1 MNHKLIYKMINKT
14 IISVLLFT
22 SFTQFSLAQNN
33 YDLSLSVGNNIIE
46 NYSNSFLNRPTSI
59 WSILR
64 SSQNKMIY
72 YGTYDGILEYN
83 GKYISSISIDG
94 NIEEELETS
103 YVRKIIEDE
112 NGLIYAAGRGVFGK
126 LVKNKFG
133 KTIYQSFMGKIPD
146 SINPY
151 NQFFWGAVKQKSNL
165 FLYTRERVFKWNG
178 SNFEKIWKISD
189 PKEGIDAIGTIQ
201 TLIKVKERIF
211 IRVFG
216 KGIFEL
222 KENSF
227 ELLKN
232 SNEFINNRV
241 ESAHMVN
248 DKIIFFSSNNGAYEM
263 NDKGEFKKIK
273 NKILNRWLIE
283 NKIYNT
289 EEIKLFKDNRFP
301 LISLEGGVLILD
313 EKLKIVDQINQK
325 DGLFSNTI
333 TSFFIDVN
341 DDLYLTSLL
350 TSSKVKMNKSLTTYN
365 QSDGIKGLVRK
376 IKRLNNQ
383 LFFST
388 TEDIFKVNYNSNP
401 LINNEL
407 EDIGIDDIPKSFISL
422 GGTII
427 SANNLNLS
435 ATFNNKKTIISNDR
449 LIQSPQ
455 NSLIDENLLIV
466 AHPIEGIIFFKKY
479 KNNFI
484 KKIKSIKVYDKGIIG
499 LKEISP
505 GKLYIELNNGEG
517 SFIATYDKRLN
528 ISFKRILTPENQK
541 IIDEKQTPSN
551 KLLNSDLIDFFEIAE
566 LNFFETEIGYLVFD
580 DNLNLY
586 SINENLNLIDLQI
599 DLFPIFENLI
609 DFDRQSII
617 SDETQFTSLNNKTKN
632 NWFLQNNGVM
642 EVKFNKS
649 GYEILDTYPYGSIDK
664 NELSG
669 AFLSE
674 KYQNQDLLWLG
685 SKDSKIISWMPK
697 KYSLIEKINVY
708 PIIQSISFNENI
720 KDLSETNNAY
730 NESRNIKFSY
740 TYPSFEKV
748 ENNLYRVRLT
758 GQDEKWNNWSKSTES
773 TYNNLWEGDYNF
785 ELQAMDT
792 NGDMSEIVSYKFSI
806 SPPWYRTYLAYAI
819 YILITVLSIRFFGK
833 FQAKKSLEKSDNER
847 RVKEL
852 EEAKK
857 IQESMLPKKFPEL
870 SDLDIA
876 AGLITSTEV
885 GGDYYDYFLEDNG
898 EIYIV
903 CGDATGHGTAAGMM
917 VSIIKSALNGLPIL
931 PVNKILERLN
941 KIVKKIDLGRLK
953 MSLTVSKIK
962 GNKLF
967 LSSAAMPPTYLFNV
981 KNKNCEEI
989 MIQGL
994 PLGGL
999 TNETFKLYEN
1009 KFSKGDILV
1018 MISDGLP
1025 EAENEN
1031 SEMYNYDRIKDVILK
1046 NSNQSANKIKNSLL
1060 DELSI
1065 WLKGGIP
1072 DDDATVV
1079 VIKKC

>member
-1 MNHKLIYKMINKT
+1 MMNKT
-14 IISVLLFT
+14 ILSVLLFI
-22 SFTQFSLAQNN
+22 FFSPLSLSQNKN
-33 YDLSLSVGNNIIE
+33 NQPLSVGNNIIE
-46 NYSNSFLNRPTSI
+46 NYSNSFLNRPTSV
-59 WSILR
+59 WSVLR

-72 YGTYDGILEYN
+72 YGTFDGILEYN
-83 GKYISSISIDG
+83 GKDISSISING
-94 NIEEELETS
+94 SIEEELETS

-112 NGLIYAAGRGVFGK
+112 SGSIYAAGRGIFGK
-126 LVKNKFG
+126 LIKNNFG
-133 KTIYQSFMGKIPD
+133 KTVYQSLMDKIPD

-151 NQFFWGAVKQKSNL
+151 NQAFWGAVKQKSNL

-178 SNFEKIWKISD
+178 ESFEKIWKISD
-189 PKEGIDAIGTIQ
+189 EKEGIDALGTIQ
-201 TLIKVKERIF
+201 TLIKVNERIF

-222 KENSF
+222 KGNSF

-232 SNEFINNRV
+232 STVFINNRI
-241 ESAHMVN
+241 ESAKMVN
-248 DKIIFFSSNNGAYEM
+248 NKIVFFSSNNGAYEM
-263 NDKGEFKKIK
+263 NNNEEFKKIK
-273 NKILNRWLIE
+273 NKTLNSWLTK
-283 NKIYNT
+283 NKVYNT
-289 EEIKLFKDNRFP
+289 EEIKLFSDNRFP

-313 EKLKIVDQINQK
+313 EKLNIVDLINQE
-325 DGLFSNTI
+325 DGLLSNTI

-350 TSSKVKMNKSLTTYN
+350 TSSKVKMNKSLTIYN
-365 QSDGIKGLVRK
+365 ESDGIKGLVRK

-388 TEDIFKVNYNSNP
+388 TEDIFKVINNSNP
-401 LINNEL
+401 LINNKINDL
-407 EDIGIDDIPKSFISL
+407 GIDDIPKSFISL
-422 GGTII
+422 GETIV

-435 ATFNNKKTIISNDR
+435 ATFKNKKTIISNDR

-455 NSLIDENLLIV
+455 KSLIDKSLLIV
-466 AHPIEGIIFFKKY
+466 AHPIEGIIFFKKN
-479 KNNFI
+479 KNNLI
-484 KKIKSIKVYDKGIIG
+484 NKIKSTKVYGKGVIG

-505 GKLYIELNNGEG
+505 GNLYIELSEDEG
-517 SFIATYDKRLN
+517 SFIATYDKKLN
-528 ISFKRILTPENQK
+528 VSFKRILIPENQK
-541 IIDEKQTPSN
+541 IIDEKEILSN
-551 KLLNSDLIDFFEIAE
+551 KLLNSDLIELFETAE
-566 LNFFETEIGYLVFD
+566 LNFFETGLGYLVFD

-586 SINENLNLIDLQI
+586 SIDENLKLIDLQI

-609 DFDRQSII
+609 DFNRQSII
-617 SDETQFTSLNNKTKN
+617 SDETQFTSVNQKTKN

-642 EVKFNKS
+642 EVKFNES
-649 GYEILDTYPYGSIDK
+649 GYEILNNYSYGSIDNK
-664 NELSG
+664 ELSG

-674 KYQNQDLLWLG
+674 TFQNQDILWLG
-685 SKDSKIISWMPK
+685 SKDSKIISWIPK
-697 KYSLIEKINVY
+697 KYNSIEKINVK
-708 PIIQSISFNENI
+708 PIIQNISFNETN
-720 KDLSETNNAY
+720 KDLSLTNNAFD
-730 NESRNIKFSY
+730 ESRNIKFSY

-748 ENNLYRVRLT
+748 ENNLYRARLI

-773 TYNNLWEGDYNF
+773 TYNNLWEGDYDF
-785 ELQAMDT
+785 QLQAMDT
-792 NGDMSEIVSYKFSI
+792 NGDTSEIVSYKFSI
-806 SPPWYRTYLAYAI
+806 SPPWFRTYFAYAL
-819 YILITVLSIRFFGK
+819 YILITVFSIRFFGK
-833 FQAKKSLEKSDNER
+833 YQAKKSLEKSDNER

-898 EIYIV
+898 DIYIV

-931 PVNKILERLN
+931 PVNKILEQLN

-967 LSSAAMPPTYLFNV
+967 LSSAAMPPTYLFNI

-999 TNETFKLYEN
+999 NNETFKLYEN

-1031 SEMYNYDRIKDVILK
+1031 SEMYNYDRIKDTILK
-1046 NSNQSANKIKNSLL
+1046 NSNESANKIKDSLL
-1060 DELSI
+1060 DELNI

-1079 VIKKC
+1079 VVKKI

>member
-1 MNHKLIYKMINKT
+1 MNHKLIYRMINKT
-14 IISVLLFT
+14 ILSVFLFT
-22 SFTQFSLAQNN
+22 FFAKFSLAQNN
-33 YDLSLSVGNNIIE
+33 NDLSLSVGNNIIE
-46 NYSNSFLNRPTSI
+46 NYSNSFLNRPTSV

-64 SSQNKMIY
+64 SSKNKMIY
-72 YGTYDGILEYN
+72 YGTYDGVLEYN
-83 GKYISSISIDG
+83 GKDISSISING
-94 NIEEELETS
+94 PIEEELETS

-112 NGLIYAAGRGVFGK
+112 SGTIYAAGRGVFGK

-133 KTIYQSFMGKIPD
+133 ETIYQSLMDKIPD
-146 SINPY
+146 SINPF
-151 NQFFWGAVKQKSNL
+151 NQAFWGAVKQKSNL

-189 PKEGIDAIGTIQ
+189 EKEGIDAEGTIQ
-201 TLIKVKERIF
+201 NLIKVKERIF

-227 ELLKN
+227 KLLKN
-232 SNEFINNRV
+232 SAVFINNRI
-241 ESAHMVN
+241 ESAHIFN
-248 DKIIFFSSNNGAYEM
+248 DNIIFFSSSSGAYEM
-263 NDKGEFKKIK
+263 NDNGEFKRIK
-273 NKILNRWLIE
+273 NKPLNRWLID
-283 NKIYNT
+283 NKVYNT
-289 EEIKLFKDNRFP
+289 EEIKLFKDNRFA

-313 EKLKIVDQINQK
+313 EGLNIVDQINQD
-325 DGLFSNTI
+325 DGLLSNTI
-333 TSFFIDVN
+333 TSFFIDIN

-365 QSDGIKGLVRK
+365 ESDGIKGLVRK

-401 LINNEL
+401 LINNKI
-407 EDIGIDDIPKSFISL
+407 EDLGIDDIPKSFTSL
-422 GGTII
+422 DDAIV

-455 NSLIDENLLIV
+455 KSLIDKSLLIV
-466 AHPIEGIIFFKKY
+466 AHPIEGIIFFKK
-479 KNNFI
+479 KINNFI
-484 KKIKSIKVYDKGIIG
+484 QKIKTIKVYDKGIIG
-499 LKEISP
+499 LKEITP
-505 GKLYIELNNGEG
+505 GKLYVELSEGEG
-517 SFIATYDKRLN
+517 SFIATYDNKLN
-528 ISFKRILTPENQK
+528 ISFKRILIPENQK
-541 IIDEKQTPSN
+541 IVDEKEIPSN
-551 KLLNSDLIDFFEIAE
+551 QLLNSDLIELFQNAE
-566 LNFFETEIGYLVFD
+566 LNFFETGIGYFVFD

-586 SINENLNLIDLQI
+586 KINNNLNLVDLQI

-609 DFDRQSII
+609 DFDRPSII
-617 SDETQFTSLNNKTKN
+617 SNETQFTSINQKTKN

-642 EVKFNKS
+642 EVKFNES
-649 GYEILDTYPYGSIDK
+649 GYEILNNYSYGSVDNK
-664 NELSG
+664 ELSG

-674 KYQNQDLLWLG
+674 TYQNQDLLWLG

-697 KYSLIEKINVY
+697 KYSLIEKINVD

-720 KDLSETNNAY
+720 IDLSETNNAY

-748 ENNLYRVRLT
+748 ENNLYRVRLI

-773 TYNNLWEGDYNF
+773 TYNNLWEGDYDF
-785 ELQAMDT
+785 QLQAMDT
-792 NGDMSEIVSYKFSI
+792 NGDTSEIVSYKFSI
-806 SPPWYRTYLAYAI
+806 SPPWFRTYFAYAI
-819 YILITVLSIRFFGK
+819 YILITIFSIRFFGK
-833 FQAKKSLEKSDNER
+833 YQAKKSLEKSDNER

-852 EEAKK
+852 EEAKN

-898 EIYIV
+898 DIYIV

-931 PVNKILERLN
+931 PVNKILEQLN

-962 GNKLF
+962 GNKLY
-967 LSSAAMPPTYLFNV
+967 LSSAAMPPTYLYNL

-999 TNETFKLYEN
+999 NNETFKLYEN

-1046 NSNQSANKIKNSLL
+1046 NNSQSANKIKDSLL
-1060 DELSI
+1060 EELNI

-1079 VIKKC
+1079 VVKKF